1 MCSQVA
7 EVIGGDLAVDEPE
20 ALLPGEF
27 HEVSQRYLGGFGFM
41 MEHGGEV
48 LKYSSITMEHL
59 NTGMAKHGMDG
70 MDGMDH

>member
-1 MCSQVA
+1 M
-7 EVIGGDLAVDEPE
+7 GPTLASFATEE
-20 ALLPGEF
+20 AAN
-27 HEVSQRYLGGFGFM
+27 GFM

-48 LKYSSITMEHL
+48 LKYSAITMEHL